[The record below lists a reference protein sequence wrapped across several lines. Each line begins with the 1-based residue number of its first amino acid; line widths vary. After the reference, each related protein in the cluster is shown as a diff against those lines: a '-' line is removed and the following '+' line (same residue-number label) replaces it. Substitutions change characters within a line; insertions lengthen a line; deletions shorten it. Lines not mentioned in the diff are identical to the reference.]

1 MFKVSLSLQLVVF
14 KTAGVDS
21 SPAIVKLVVYEVFK
35 FSKGGAIV
43 FDEVKLF
50 RGGMTIVKLFEG
62 DVRLLDGITSSK
74 SPASLSL
81 A

>member
-1 MFKVSLSLQLVVF
+1 MSLQLAVF
-14 KTAGVDS
+14 KSAGVDL

-43 FDEVKLF
+43 SDEVKLF
-50 RGGMTIVKLFEG
+50 RGGMTVVKLFEG
-62 DVRLLDGITSSK
+62 DVRLLDGITSSN